1 MGIMNIIALVI
12 WIMISFLPGVIGSL
26 ATTPNIPTWYAA
38 LNKPFFNPP
47 AWVFGPVW
55 TLLYLLMGVAAY
67 LVWSKGFE
75 NNAVKLALTL
85 FIIQLALNGLWS
97 FLFFGQHWLLISFI
111 EIIALWFFILLTILK
126 FYTLSPI
133 AGLMLIPY
141 MLWVSFAS
149 ILNFSF
155 WWLNR

>member
-1 MGIMNIIALVI
+1 MNIIALGI
-12 WIMISFLPGVIGSL
+12 WIAISFLPSIIGSL
-26 ATTPNIPTWYAA
+26 VTTPNIPTWYAA

-47 AWVFGPVW
+47 SWVFGPVW
-55 TLLYLLMGVAAY
+55 TLLYLLMGIAAY
-67 LVWSKGFE
+67 LVWSKGYE
-75 NNAVKLALTL
+75 NNAVKYALTI

-111 EIIALWFFILLTILK
+111 EIVVLWLFILLTILK
-126 FYTLSPI
+126 FYALSPI
-133 AGLMLIPY
+133 AGLLLIPY
-141 MLWVSFAS
+141 ILWVSFAS